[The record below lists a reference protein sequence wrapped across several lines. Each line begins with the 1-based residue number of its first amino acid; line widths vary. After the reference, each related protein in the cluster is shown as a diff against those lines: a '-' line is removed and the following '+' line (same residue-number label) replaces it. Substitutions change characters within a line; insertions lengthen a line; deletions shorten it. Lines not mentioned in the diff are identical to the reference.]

1 MASPLAQTIMK
12 NISKKALNKKDDTSK
27 YDCIAVNNINKKEE
41 EMLKS
46 ILDKNNTKINLTSLR
61 NSQLNNNN
69 KSDKVIENKVIE
81 KLTQKSE
88 NKINKIEMKSLKSLD
103 NNSNNNSVKQ
113 SPKDKQNK
121 NMISLKDL
129 AK

>member
-12 NISKKALNKKDDTSK
+12 NISKKALNKKDDASK
-27 YDCIAVNNINKKEE
+27 YDCTTVNNINKKEE

-46 ILDKNNTKINLTSLR
+46 ILDKNNTKINLTSLK
-61 NSQLNNNN
+61 NSKLNTNN
-69 KSDKVIENKVIE
+69 KSNKAIENKVIE
-81 KLTQKSE
+81 KTTQKNE
-88 NKINKIEMKSLKSLD
+88 NKINKIDIKSLKSLND
-103 NNSNNNSVKQ
+103 KTNNNSVKEI
-113 SPKDKQNK
+113 PKNKTNK